1 MTTRYSRKNE
11 YYTRQMS
18 NKEFYEKILKYEEE
32 GLLVFTPSKGFS
44 WSGYIKIP
52 IGKRTIAVHISI
64 SQFAAEIMRKIGTN
78 QLFTQQTL
86 EAYIKKSASVV
97 MRLIYEG
104 EYIRIKNNWSKF
116 YIKKDW
122 E

>member
-52 IGKRTIAVHISI
+52 IGKRTIAIHTSAHDMA
-64 SQFAAEIMRKIGTN
+64 SQMLEKITN
-78 QLFTQQTL
+78 NQFFTQQTL
-86 EAYIKKSASVV
+86 EGYIKKTAPVV
-97 MRLIYEG
+97 MRLLLEG
-104 EYIRIKNNWSKF
+104 KYIQLKRSITKF

>member
-1 MTTRYSRKNE
+1 
-11 YYTRQMS
+11 MS
-18 NKEFYEKILKYEEE
+18 NKEFYEQLIRYEQGE
-32 GLLVFTPSKGFS
+32 LVIFTPSQGFS
-44 WSGYIKIP
+44 WKDFIKIP

-64 SQFAAEIMRKIGTN
+64 SQFAAEIMKKIGTN

-86 EAYIKKSASVV
+86 EAYLKKSASVV

-104 EYIRIKNNWSKF
+104 EYVRIKSNWSKF

>member
-1 MTTRYSRKNE
+1 
-11 YYTRQMS
+11 MS
-18 NKEFYEKILKYEEE
+18 NKEFYEKIIDYEQSK
-32 GLLVFTPSKGFS
+32 LVIFTPSTGFS
-44 WSGYIKIP
+44 WKNFVKIP

-64 SQFAAEIMRKIGTN
+64 SQFAAEIMKKIGTN

-97 MRLIYEG
+97 IRLTYEG
-104 EYIRIKNNWSKF
+104 EYIRIKRNWSKF

>member
-1 MTTRYSRKNE
+1 MTTRYLRKNE
-11 YYTRQMS
+11 NYTKQMS
-18 NKEFYEKILKYEEE
+18 NKEFYEQIVNHEQDE
-32 GLLVFTPSKGFS
+32 LVIFTPSKGFS
-44 WSGYIKIP
+44 WKNFIKIP
-52 IGKRTIAVHISI
+52 IGKRTIAVHVSI
-64 SQFAAEIMRKIGTN
+64 SQFAAEIMKKIGTN

-86 EAYIKKSASVV
+86 EAYLKKSSSVV

-104 EYIRIKNNWSKF
+104 KYLRIKRNWSKF

>member
-1 MTTRYSRKNE
+1 MTIRYLKKNE
-11 YYTRQMS
+11 HYTRQMS
-18 NKEFYEKILKYEEE
+18 NREFYEQILKYEEE

-52 IGKRTIAVHISI
+52 IGKRTIAIHASI
-64 SQFAAEIMRKIGTN
+64 SQFAAEIMKKIGTN

-86 EAYIKKSASVV
+86 EGYIKKTAPVV
-97 MRLIYEG
+97 MRLLLEG
-104 EYIRIKNNWSKF
+104 KYIQLKRSITKF

>member
-1 MTTRYSRKNE
+1 
-11 YYTRQMS
+11 MS

-52 IGKRTIAVHISI
+52 IGKRTIATHASI
-64 SQFAAEIMRKIGTN
+64 SQFAAEIMKKIDTN

-104 EYIRIKNNWSKF
+104 KYVRIKNNWSKF